1 MNPDDVLGGHQ
12 HTLAPTLVDDKTY
25 YLYRDGDWMS
35 KFIVRGYST
44 KPDCKTVLFSS
55 AISTYINTANL
66 TEMTISQARV
76 HWSYLI
82 GLGWTTANV

>member
-25 YLYRDGDWMS
+25 YLYRGGNWMS
-35 KFIVRGYST
+35 KFVVRGYST
-44 KPDCKTVLFSS
+44 KLDCKTVLFSS
-55 AISTYINTANL
+55 ATSTYINTANL
-66 TEMTISQARV
+66 TEMTISEARV